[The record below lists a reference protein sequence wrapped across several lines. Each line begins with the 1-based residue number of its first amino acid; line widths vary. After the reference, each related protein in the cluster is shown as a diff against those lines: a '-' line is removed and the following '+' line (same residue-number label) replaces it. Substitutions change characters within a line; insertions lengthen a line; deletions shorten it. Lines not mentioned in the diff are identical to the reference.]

1 MEKDKSF
8 LGTQPVGKLLFKLS
22 LPTVIA
28 QIVNMLYNIVD
39 RIYIGHMPDGGSL
52 ALTGVG
58 VCLPIIMIISAF
70 AAFVS
75 AGGAPRASISMGKGD
90 NDSAEKILGGCF
102 FMQIIISAVLTALL
116 LIFDRDLL
124 LAFGASGNTIEYA
137 VDYMNIY
144 AIGTV
149 FVQLTLGM
157 NAFITAQGFANIGMV
172 TVMIGAVSNIV
183 LDPIFIFGL
192 HMGVRGAALATI
204 ISQCVSCVWVV
215 AFLFGKKTILR
226 LKAKNFF
233 VSPKIILPCI
243 TLGLATFIMQS
254 SESVISVCFNSSLLK
269 YGGDIAVGAMT
280 ILTSVMQFAMLPLNG
295 ISQGSQPILSYNYGA
310 GNSERVKKTF
320 KLLLAVCLTYSFLL
334 WGFIE
339 LFPQGFARMFSSDA
353 ALIDFTAHALRIYCA
368 VLCLFGIQMS
378 CQMAFVSIGSALCSI
393 SVAVVRKFVLLL
405 PLIYIMPAFVADKT
419 MGVYMAEPVADV
431 IAITFTSIL
440 FTIQFGK
447 AMKKLEAQKKG
458 RQNKMADEIKIRAAT
473 PEDAPALLKIYAP
486 YVKNT
491 SITYEYDVPSEEEFR
506 RRIESTLRRYPYLVL
521 EREGDILGYA
531 YAGPLHSRPA
541 YDWAV
546 ET

>member
-39 RIYIGHMPDGGSL
+39 RIYIGHMPVDGSL

-90 NDSAEKILGGCF
+90 NGSAEKILGGCF
-102 FMQIIISAVLTALL
+102 SMQIVISVVLTALL

-124 LAFGASGNTIEYA
+124 LAFGASENTIEYA

-192 HMGVRGAALATI
+192 NMGVRGAALATI
-204 ISQCVSCVWVV
+204 ISQCISCVWVV

-310 GNSERVKKTF
+310 GNSERVRKTF
-320 KLLLAVCLTYSFLL
+320 KLLLAVCLIYSFLL
-334 WGFIE
+334 WGLIE

-405 PLIYIMPAFVADKT
+405 PLIYIMPTFVADKT

-458 RQNKMADEIKIRAAT
+458 EAK
-473 PEDAPALLKIYAP
+473 
-486 YVKNT
+486 
-491 SITYEYDVPSEEEFR
+491 
-506 RRIESTLRRYPYLVL
+506 
-521 EREGDILGYA
+521 
-531 YAGPLHSRPA
+531 
-541 YDWAV
+541 
-546 ET
+546 